1 MVNSISYSGPLP
13 SNTRGVSVFGLIGG
27 KSYTITVEAHSN
39 NGRFL
44 PVRSN
49 PVVLNLPTMIAK
61 TGGPLLGAEFCL
73 IDRKKS
79 QIAVAWPVIET
90 NRIDLPIDSYQ
101 IFIDGRNVASVPV
114 DASPPASISHH
125 RYILREGILPSKR
138 GEFKF
143 SVVAKLQG
151 RRLFSNERK
160 LKLPINLEGIRPLPG
175 LNQWVDLLNI
185 VVESAALIMS
195 QDEEP
200 SSSQTNIPAMPRKV
214 PTDTQVKRRQS
225 QKSVTFH
232 ALEPVDNHEEI
243 SSESDELIVPSKI
256 PPYETLQVPDERK
269 QKQTSSSVVASRKDI
284 VQVTTT
290 VVDDDRFEQPVDDE
304 VSESFLKVDRY
315 QMEAVHFE
323 RSMSALPP
331 SVPVPAPVSNRRQD
345 HRRSTATNSIQFGAI
360 DTVPFASTPPPHQ
373 PTVASDSPRKS
384 LSNSSKPGYSISSSQ
399 ETSSS
404 SATESSSYFT
414 SAKAYGS
421 YDEDEVTQRQQQ
433 QQQMTS
439 LVSQRTSNKEIVKAS
454 SLQVSST
461 VRQSKHHQEQ
471 ISPSFDEQYEEKF
484 LPKLRNIHERQEVI
498 DMNAPNSLEKGG
510 QVSVKERIHHGRLS
524 YNIFS

>member
-1 MVNSISYSGPLP
+1 
-13 SNTRGVSVFGLIGG
+13 
-27 KSYTITVEAHSN
+27 
-39 NGRFL
+39 
-44 PVRSN
+44 
-49 PVVLNLPTMIAK
+49 MIAK

-73 IDRKKS
+73 IDRNKS
-79 QIAVAWPVIET
+79 QLALAWPVIET
-90 NRIDLPIDSYQ
+90 NRVDLPIDSYQ
-101 IFIDGRNVASVPV
+101 IFIDGRNVASLPV
-114 DASPPASISHH
+114 DVSPPASISHH

-160 LKLPINLEGIRPLPG
+160 LKLPINLGGIRPLPG
-175 LNQWVDLLNI
+175 LNHWVDLLNI
-185 VVESAALIMS
+185 VVESAALIVS

-200 SSSQTNIPAMPRKV
+200 SSSRQNLHDTQAIVSEMPRKV
-214 PTDTQVKRRQS
+214 STDSLAKRRQS

-232 ALEPVDNHEEI
+232 SLEPVDNREEI
-243 SSESDELIVPSKI
+243 RSESDELIVPSKI
-256 PPYETLQVPDERK
+256 PPYETLHVPDERK
-269 QKQTSSSVVASRKDI
+269 QKQTVSSVVARKDA

-290 VVDDDRFEQPVDDE
+290 VVDDDRFGE
-304 VSESFLKVDRY
+304 VPESFLKVARY
-315 QMEAVHFE
+315 EIDDVHFE

-331 SVPVPAPVSNRRQD
+331 SVPAPTPVSNRRQE
-345 HRRSTATNSIQFGAI
+345 HRRSTATNSVQFGAI
-360 DTVPFASTPPPHQ
+360 DTVPFVSTPPPPQ

>member
-1 MVNSISYSGPLP
+1 
-13 SNTRGVSVFGLIGG
+13 
-27 KSYTITVEAHSN
+27 
-39 NGRFL
+39 
-44 PVRSN
+44 
-49 PVVLNLPTMIAK
+49 MIAK

-73 IDRKKS
+73 IDRNKS
-79 QIAVAWPVIET
+79 QLALAWPVIET
-90 NRIDLPIDSYQ
+90 NRVDLPIDSYQ
-101 IFIDGRNVASVPV
+101 IFIDGRNVASLPV
-114 DASPPASISHH
+114 DVSPPASISHH

-360 DTVPFASTPPPHQ
+360 DTVPFASTPRPHQ

-414 SAKAYGS
+414 SAKAY
-421 YDEDEVTQRQQQ
+421 DEEEATQQH

-439 LVSQRTSNKEIVKAS
+439 LVSQRTSNREITRAS
-454 SLQVSST
+454 SLHVSST
-461 VRQSKHHQEQ
+461 VRQSKHYQEQ
-471 ISPSFDEQYEEKF
+471 ISPSFDEQYEEKI

-498 DMNAPNSLEKGG
+498 DMNAPDSLEKGAK
-510 QVSVKERIHHGRLS
+510 VSVKERIHYGRLS
-524 YNIFS
+524 SNIFPNFFACVQMSECLLQPTLRFLAVVCSRQ